1 MFFSILV
8 PVYNT
13 SEYLRECV
21 ESILRQSFRDFELVL
36 LDDGSTDHSG
46 RLCDEFAALDNRVRV
61 IHKENE
67 GLMMTRRRGFREARG
82 DYFICVDSDDK
93 LWDNCALEKLHDMIA
108 STGCDLVIYNY
119 IYSAGGGRPERGSDL
134 LPFENGHVFEGEE
147 KMRLYEKLLTSNN
160 MNNMWIKCPARH
172 VVDVDVDYSQ
182 WKKEICRAEDLFQS
196 YPMLTNA
203 GRIAYMTDPLYFY
216 RWAPDSIGNNPKFRY
231 CDAFKC
237 IFRREDAYLDKWNV
251 SAELREKA
259 IRRRITRFMDVIC
272 KCYWGCKRS
281 GRVAEWKAFAAK
293 LAEDPFFRD
302 ILVGCNEKKVLKYY
316 RLLHTLLC
324 GKKFNGAI
332 FVIEITET
340 ISAWKHGRKKNA

>member
-21 ESILRQSFRDFELVL
+21 DSILGQSFRDFELVL
-36 LDDGSTDHSG
+36 VDDGSTDHSG
-46 RLCDEFAALDNRVRV
+46 TLCDVFAAADDRVRV

-82 DYFICVDSDDK
+82 DYFVCVDSDDK
-93 LWDNCALEKLHDMIA
+93 FCDPDALRKIRDMIV

-119 IYSAGGGRPERGSDL
+119 VYGAGGGRPERTSAL
-134 LPFENGHVFEGEE
+134 LDCENGHVFEGEE

-182 WKKEICRAEDLFQS
+182 WKAQICRAEDLFQS

-203 GRIAYMTDPLYFY
+203 QRVAYMTDPLYFY
-216 RWAPDSIGNNPKFRY
+216 RWTPGSIGNKPKFRY
-231 CDAFKC
+231 ADALRC
-237 IFRREDAYLDKWNV
+237 IYQRENGYMDTWNV
-251 SAELREKA
+251 SAQVRETA
-259 IRRRITRFMDVIC
+259 VRRQLTGFMNVVC
-272 KCYWGCKRS
+272 KCYHSCKR
-281 GRVAEWKAFAAK
+281 GGTVAEWKKFAAG
-293 LAEDPFFRD
+293 LAGDPDFRN
-302 ILVGCNEKKVLKYY
+302 ILNGCDRKKVLKFY
-316 RLLHTLLC
+316 RLLHSLIC
-324 GKKFNGAI
+324 GRHWGAAI
-332 FVIEITET
+332 FVMET
-340 ISAWKHGRKKNA
+340 TAAISDWKYGRKRNV

>member
-21 ESILRQSFRDFELVL
+21 ESILSQTFSDYELVL
-36 LDDGSTDHSG
+36 LDDGSTDCSG
-46 RLCDEFAALDNRVRV
+46 GICDEYAGKYPNVRV

-67 GLMMTRRRGFREARG
+67 GLMMTRRRGFREAKG

-93 LWDNCALEKLHDMIA
+93 LWDNHALKKLHDMIRK
-108 STGCDLVIYNY
+108 TGCDLVIYNY
-119 IYSAGGGRPERGSDL
+119 IYSAGGGRPQRRSEL
-134 LPFENGHVFEGEE
+134 LDCENGHVFAGEE

-182 WKKEICRAEDLFQS
+182 WKQEICRAEDLFQS

-203 GRIAYMTDPLYFY
+203 KRIAYMSDPLYWY
-216 RWAPDSIGNNPKFRY
+216 RWTPDSIGNKPKFHY

-237 IFRREDAYLDKWNV
+237 IFLRENAYLNKWNV
-251 SAELREKA
+251 SAELRERA
-259 IRRRITRFMDVIC
+259 IRRRLTRFMDVIC
-272 KCYWGCKRS
+272 KCYFSCKR
-281 GRVAEWKAFAAK
+281 GGKVGEWKNFASS
-293 LAEDPFFRD
+293 LADDPFFCNIMD
-302 ILVGCNEKKVLKYY
+302 GCDRNKVLKYY
-316 RLLHTLLC
+316 RLLHSLICDKRLQA
-324 GKKFNGAI
+324 AI
-332 FVIEITET
+332 FVIETT
-340 ISAWKHGRKKNA
+340 SAISNWKHGRKKNA